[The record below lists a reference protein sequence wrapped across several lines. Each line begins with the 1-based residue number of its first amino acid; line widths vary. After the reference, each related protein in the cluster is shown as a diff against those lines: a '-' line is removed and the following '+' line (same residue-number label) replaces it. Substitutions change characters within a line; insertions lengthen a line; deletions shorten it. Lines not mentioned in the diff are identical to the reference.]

1 MQRSLILMAIGL
13 GSYYALIYH
22 PLSRSVSDLDQP
34 LTRVWTELMRTAPP
48 VSGVGADYH
57 EELEASLVE
66 VRKTAAQLADIR
78 RVADARIEPDAT
90 TRARMSQPFQLFDF
104 QNERQTRLEVLEQ
117 LANKA
122 KVELGPGVAQGFPE
136 YYVEEAYP
144 ELLWPRLQLADM
156 LVTAANPSRVSR
168 VNSIRLANVRYPARS
183 GAEWLAELAANI
195 ELSGSSASAT
205 TMLEM
210 LPLRAA
216 EIRER
221 GLPEMPASKPV
232 MFIRGLVIR
241 KEGRDDPDR
250 VLLELTASILVRVP
264 RPSS

>member
-1 MQRSLILMAIGL
+1 MQRSLILLAIGL

-90 TRARMSQPFQLFDF
+90 TRARMRQPFQLFDF

-122 KVELGPGVAQGFPE
+122 KVELGPAVAQGFPE

-156 LVTAANPSRVSR
+156 LVTAAIRSGVSR